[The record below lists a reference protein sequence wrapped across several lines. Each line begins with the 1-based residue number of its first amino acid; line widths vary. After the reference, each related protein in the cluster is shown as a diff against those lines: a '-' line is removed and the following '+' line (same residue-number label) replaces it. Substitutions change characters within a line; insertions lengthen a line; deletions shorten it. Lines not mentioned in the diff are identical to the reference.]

1 MLCTKNSSKLILIKK
16 MDHVLFEDLSKPELL
31 KVSAKMQ
38 PLSPVYSKTCC
49 WNQILII
56 EVKQAFFEAKP
67 SPSQLK
73 APSVSTIKECNDA
86 LKRIFDAFSTYRE
99 GTITIHFGFCED

>member
-31 KVSAKMQ
+31 KVSSKMQ

-56 EVKQAFFEAKP
+56 EVKQAYFEAKP
-67 SPSQLK
+67 KPKPKPKPKLLK
-73 APSVSTIKECNDA
+73 LSSS
-86 LKRIFDAFSTYRE
+86 F
-99 GTITIHFGFCED
+99 